1 MRLSLLQLLLV
12 STAVVASAQ
21 DKVSLS
27 GKWQVHLSVASNE
40 SDQTCT
46 LTQEGNDLTGTC
58 GSDQATGKLTGK
70 VEEKAVT
77 WTLKSEYNGAPLTI
91 KYKGAL
97 DGTGKITGSVL
108 VEEYSVEGE
117 FTATLAK

>member
-1 MRLSLLQLLLV
+1 MRLLLLQLLLV

-21 DKVSLS
+21 DRVSLS
-27 GKWQVHLSVASNE
+27 GKWQVHLNVAGNE

-46 LTQEGNDLTGTC
+46 LTQEGSDLTGTC
-58 GSDQATGKLTGK
+58 DSDQATGKLAGK
-70 VEEKAVT
+70 VADKTVA
-77 WTLKSEYNGAPLTI
+77 WTFKSEYNGAPLTI
-91 KYKGAL
+91 KYKGTL
-97 DGTGKITGSVL
+97 DGTSKITGSVL

>member
-1 MRLSLLQLLLV
+1 MRHLLLRLLLV
-12 STAVVASAQ
+12 STAVIASAQ

-70 VEEKAVT
+70 VEDKTVT
-77 WTLKSEYNGAPLTI
+77 WTYKSEYNGAPLTI

-97 DGTGKITGSVL
+97 EGTSKITGSVL

-117 FTATLAK
+117 FTATLSK